1 MIISFSSKYVY
12 FWNPY
17 CSFYKCQCIKHDSVL
32 YANMFR
38 EMLMWTQKKFVVL
51 ANGEHEVTGVQFNVF
66 FFRWLPFSILA
77 SVSNES
83 F

>member
-1 MIISFSSKYVY
+1 MCTFGILIAVLT
-12 FWNPY
+12 
-17 CSFYKCQCIKHDSVL
+17 SVNLLIMTVFL

>member
-1 MIISFSSKYVY
+1 MCTFGILIAVFTSV
-12 FWNPY
+12 NVLNMTV
-17 CSFYKCQCIKHDSVL
+17 FYMLKI
-32 YANMFR
+32 FR